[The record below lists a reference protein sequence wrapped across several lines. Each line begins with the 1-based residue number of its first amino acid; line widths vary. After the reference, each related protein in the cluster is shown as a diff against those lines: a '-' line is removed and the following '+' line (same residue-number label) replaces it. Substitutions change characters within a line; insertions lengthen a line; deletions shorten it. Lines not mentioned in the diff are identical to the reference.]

1 MQETLAK
8 AKARAEILENVEL
21 TEEKELQGEIM
32 RNRQRSLYSTQ
43 TKKKN
48 SGALYSQQD
57 SDYLNPVC
65 QDEQEK

>member
-43 TKKKN
+43 IKKKN
-48 SGALYSQQD
+48 SGALCSQQD